1 MYPVL
6 CQRNVKYICET
17 PCRNFKKLLERD
29 SLLLLCRIII
39 SYLEM
44 PRKTKGFHR
53 KSQGDAEV
61 VKTLWYDEVSTI
73 VIEDFKTAMK

>member
-1 MYPVL
+1 
-6 CQRNVKYICET
+6 
-17 PCRNFKKLLERD
+17 
-29 SLLLLCRIII
+29 
-39 SYLEM
+39 M

-73 VIEDFKTAMK
+73 VIEDFKTAMKWEEENHRHVSTIMCIAKASEKLCRHPDVNDEKLN